1 MGERHSEVLN
11 RLNRNTKPESWYG
24 RDRLDLLKEAA
35 EIEPEIIK
43 IRREIHQKPELA
55 YREEV
60 TSKLVAE
67 RLEALGIQVKR
78 GVGGTGVLGV
88 LKGPRPGKVV
98 GLRADMDALPLDEMA
113 DVEFKSKVK
122 GVMHACGHDTHVAML
137 LGAARLLANHKNEL
151 QGTVKFLFQ
160 PAEEHGGRG
169 GAKPM
174 IEDGVMKDPKVDYV
188 FGLHIAGDHN
198 SGILGFRAG
207 PFAASPDTF
216 GIRIIGRGGHGAS
229 PHETIDPVYV
239 AAQVIIA
246 LQGVSGRMIDPMQPI
261 VISVGAVHSG
271 TKENIIPDEAVLQ
284 GTIRTLDEVTRKRA
298 KAKVEEVVKG
308 VCKAFGAKAIVE
320 FEKDAYPVT
329 VNDDKVTEQ
338 AMKIVREIRGGT
350 KVKVIEPML
359 GGEDFSRFLH
369 EAPGTFYFLGT
380 RNTAKGCIYP
390 NHSSRFKVD
399 EDVLKY
405 GSASLALLAV
415 EFTDPTGPSKD

>member
-1 MGERHSEVLN
+1 MKYLLEEV
-11 RLNRNTKPESWYG
+11 
-24 RDRLDLLKEAA
+24 KEF
-35 EIEPEIIK
+35 EPRIIE
-43 IRREIHQKPELA
+43 IRRRVHQHPELA
-55 YREEV
+55 YHEV
-60 TSKLVAE
+60 ETGRLVANV
-67 RLEALGIQVKR
+67 LKSLGVEVR
-78 GVGGTGVLGV
+78 TGVGGTGVLGV
-88 LKGPRPGKVV
+88 LKGTSPGRVV
-98 GLRADMDALPLDEMA
+98 ALRADMDALPVQEM
-113 DVEFKSKVK
+113 VNLPFKSKVK
-122 GVMHACGHDTHVAML
+122 GVMHACGHDSHVSML
-137 LGAARLLANHKNEL
+137 LGAAMLLSKRRRDL
-151 QGTVKFLFQ
+151 RGTVKFLFQ

-198 SGILGFRAG
+198 SGVLGFRPG

-216 GIRIIGRGGHGAS
+216 EVRIIGKGGHGAS

-329 VNDDKVTEQ
+329 VNDEKVTEQ
-338 AMKIVREIRGGT
+338 AMKIVRKIRGGT

-380 RNTAKGCIYP
+380 RNPAKGCIYP

>member
-1 MGERHSEVLN
+1 MEGLLEEVKKFEP
-11 RLNRNTKPESWYG
+11 RI
-24 RDRLDLLKEAA
+24 
-35 EIEPEIIK
+35 IEL
-43 IRREIHQKPELA
+43 RRRVHEQPELA
-55 YREEV
+55 YHEV
-60 TSKLVAE
+60 KTARLVAKVL
-67 RLEALGIQVKR
+67 RSLGVEVKT

-88 LKGPRPGKVV
+88 LKGSSPGKVV
-98 GLRADMDALPLDEMA
+98 ALRADMDALPVEEM
-113 DVEFKSKVK
+113 VNLPFKSKVK
-122 GVMHACGHDTHVAML
+122 GVMHACGHDSHVSML
-137 LGAARLLANHKNEL
+137 LGAAMLLAKRKQKDL
-151 QGTVKFLFQ
+151 RGTVKFLFQ

-216 GIRIIGRGGHGAS
+216 GIRITGRGGHGAS

-261 VISVGAVHSG
+261 VISVGAVHAG

-338 AMKIVREIRGGT
+338 AMKIVRKIRGGT

>member
-1 MGERHSEVLN
+1 
-11 RLNRNTKPESWYG
+11 
-24 RDRLDLLKEAA
+24 
-35 EIEPEIIK
+35 
-43 IRREIHQKPELA
+43 
-55 YREEV
+55 
-60 TSKLVAE
+60 
-67 RLEALGIQVKR
+67 
-78 GVGGTGVLGV
+78 
-88 LKGPRPGKVV
+88 
-98 GLRADMDALPLDEMA
+98 
-113 DVEFKSKVK
+113 
-122 GVMHACGHDTHVAML
+122 ML
-137 LGAARLLANHKNEL
+137 LGAAKLLANHKDEL
-151 QGTVKFLFQ
+151 LGTVKFLFQ

-174 IEDGVMKDPKVDYV
+174 IEDGVMKNPKVDYV

-198 SGILGFRAG
+198 SGILGFRPG

-216 GIRIIGRGGHGAS
+216 EVRIIGRGGHGAA

-239 AAQVIIA
+239 SAQVIIA
-246 LQGVSGRMIDPMQPI
+246 LQGVSGRMIDPMQPV

-271 TKENIIPDEAVLQ
+271 TKENIIPDEALLQ
-284 GTIRTLDEVTRKRA
+284 GTIRTLDEATRKRA

-329 VNDDKVTEQ
+329 VNDEKVTEQ
-338 AMKIVREIRGGT
+338 AMKIARKIHGGT

-380 RNTAKGCIYP
+380 KNPAKGCIYP

-405 GSASLALLAV
+405 GAASLALLAA
-415 EFTDPTGPSKD
+415 EFTDPTGSNKD

>member
-1 MGERHSEVLN
+1 M
-11 RLNRNTKPESWYG
+11 
-24 RDRLDLLKEAA
+24 DLLKEAA

-338 AMKIVREIRGGT
+338 AMKIVRKIRGGT

-415 EFTDPTGPSKD
+415 EFTDPTGPSKN